1 MGALSRELRWD
12 ACLNV
17 RDLGGLP
24 ADGGAVTRFGS
35 VVRSDSVDQL
45 SPAGWASAAAYGV
58 RTVVDL
64 RIVDE
69 RNRFP
74 PLTKAPESRGQ
85 SSDYDIH
92 TVRVSVLGDPDP
104 GLGRHLDAIGAR
116 HALEVEA
123 TRAVYAEMLD
133 RFHIRFAEAVRM
145 VADAGPGCV
154 IVHCHAGK
162 DRTGLVVAL
171 LLAVAGVTRAAIAA
185 DYAVSAGNLAAL
197 SQEWI
202 DEADDEAQ
210 REQRRRICASPAQA
224 LLDVLAALDAGHG
237 GAVGY
242 LVAGGLTETELER
255 IRERLIG

>member
-1 MGALSRELRWD
+1 VGALSRELRWD
-12 ACLNV
+12 GCLNV

-24 ADGGAVTRFGS
+24 AADGAATRFGS
-35 VVRSDSVDQL
+35 VVRSDSVEHL

-64 RIVDE
+64 RIVNE

-85 SSDYDIH
+85 RSDHDIR

-116 HALEVEA
+116 HTLEVEA

-133 RFHIRFAEAVRM
+133 RFHVRFAEAVRV

-171 LLAVAGVTRAAIAA
+171 LLAVAGVTRDAIAA
-185 DYAVSAGNLAAL
+185 DYAVSAGNLSAL
-197 SQEWI
+197 AQEWI
-202 DEADDEAQ
+202 DEAGDAAK
-210 REQRRRICASPAQA
+210 REQRRRICSSPAQA
-224 LLDVLAALDAGHG
+224 MLDVLAALDSGHG
-237 GAVGY
+237 GAEPY
-242 LVAGGLTETELER
+242 LTAGGLAEAELER
-255 IRERLIG
+255 IRERLLG